1 MHRMNKKQELRRNFR
16 FLSIFGYS
24 LILGNGWVYSST
36 GAIAPLTNGGTAG
49 GIWIYLIVIIGM
61 CFSTLSMA
69 EMASMAPTAG
79 GQYHWVSEFAPRE
92 HERFLSYLT
101 GWLCKQVLGWQ
112 TGLCATAYGAALAL
126 QAMIAINHAD
136 YSVPQWQ
143 GCVLTIAIVLITIFF
158 SNFTMKRTW
167 LFHADSYTDTV
178 FLRRLPLFEGVMLAI
193 HVMGFFAIFIIM
205 WVMGD
210 KSPTKQVWTEFAD
223 PSGWGSYGVATLV
236 GSLGASGALLGS
248 DSAAHLAEELKDAAW
263 VLPRS
268 MVATAA
274 VNYSLTFIMVVT
286 FMTVNGGDLDQL
298 LGTSYAQPYV
308 QILYNVTQSKAGGT
322 GYQIYCLSHRLLFA
336 NTTLRLTF
344 IIFILTMFGTVNQV
358 TTASRQLWSFARDRG
373 LPFSSYLSHVRPG
386 WDVPLNAITVTLVFA
401 LIISFIIL
409 GSPVAVFTLSS
420 ISVSDLYSS
429 YIICVGRVAWRRI
442 KGQPLLP
449 SRFSL
454 GKAGL
459 AINLIALAF
468 LSVQWIFLFFPTAPH
483 PTAPNFNWTCL
494 VFGVAVVWSLAY
506 YYLWGKKEY
515 QGPVEYVRKGE

>member
-1 MHRMNKKQELRRNFR
+1 MATSYEMKSTGGHGREQEVDNEVVKNGMIDHEEGQDHYDRAPADREDMHRMNKKQELRRNFR

-24 LILGNGWVYSST
+24 LILGNGWVYSLT

-49 GIWIYLIVIIGM
+49 GIWMYLIVIIGM

-92 HERFLSYLT
+92 HQRFLSYLT
-101 GWLCKQVLGWQ
+101 GWLCVLGWQ

-126 QAMIAINHAD
+126 QGMIAINHAD
-136 YSVPQWQ
+136 YAVPQWQ
-143 GCVLTIAIVLITIFF
+143 GCVLTIAVVLITIFF
-158 SNFTMKRTW
+158 N
-167 LFHADSYTDTV
+167 TV

-263 VLPRS
+263 VPPRS

-274 VNYSLTFIMVVT
+274 VNYSLTFIMVVNPA

-322 GYQIYCLSHRLLFA
+322 GYQA
-336 NTTLRLTF
+336 
-344 IIFILTMFGTVNQV
+344 
-358 TTASRQLWSFARDRG
+358 
-373 LPFSSYLSHVRPG
+373 
-386 WDVPLNAITVTLVFA
+386 
-401 LIISFIIL
+401 
-409 GSPVAVFTLSS
+409 LSS
-420 ISVSDLYSS
+420 WS
-429 YIICVGRVAWRRI
+429 
-442 KGQPLLP
+442 P
-449 SRFSL
+449 
-454 GKAGL
+454 
-459 AINLIALAF
+459 IAL
-468 LSVQWIFLFFPTAPH
+468 
-483 PTAPNFNWTCL
+483 C
-494 VFGVAVVWSLAY
+494 
-506 YYLWGKKEY
+506 
-515 QGPVEYVRKGE
+515 